1 MSEKQR
7 KAAALKYRHMIDRA
21 PTVVAKGQGIVAE
34 RIIEVARKHGIQT
47 KKDPALVEVLAKLDV
62 GEEIPPDLY
71 RAVAEVLAY
80 VYRMTKKV

>member
-1 MSEKQR
+1 MSDKQR

-62 GEEIPPDLY
+62 GEEIPPDLF

-80 VYRMTKKV
+80 VYKMTKKV

>member
-1 MSEKQR
+1 MTEKQR
-7 KAAALKYRHMIDRA
+7 KAAALKYQHMVDRA
-21 PTVVAKGQGIVAE
+21 PTVVAKGQGIVAD
-34 RIIEVARKHGIQT
+34 RIIEVAKKHGITT
-47 KKDPALVEVLAKLDV
+47 KKDPALVEVLSKLDV

>member
-1 MSEKQR
+1 MSDKQR

-62 GEEIPPDLY
+62 GEEIPPDLF
-71 RAVAEVLAY
+71 RAVAEVLAF
-80 VYRMTKKV
+80 VYKMTKKV

>member
-21 PTVVAKGQGIVAE
+21 PTVLAKGQGVVAE
-34 RIIEVARKHGIQT
+34 RIIGVARKHGIQM

-62 GEEIPPDLY
+62 GDEIPQDLY

-80 VYRMTKKV
+80 VYRMTKKI